1 MFEAERSR
9 SPGLPIGNIPA
20 LMTQIQIL
28 TINSPRHL
36 GILLKRPYTDRA
48 KSIENAAQSQEISNI
63 HRNDR

>member
-28 TINSPRHL
+28 TINIPRHL

-48 KSIENAAQSQEISNI
+48 KKFPTFTEMTDSHHQPMKIW
-63 HRNDR
+63 